1 MDFITQKY
9 EICHTSAKLSPQA
22 HFLLPLIAPVNLPLI
37 LLSPFSQALK
47 QMFPFFISSLS
58 KSTISY
64 QGEKLPSLLRGE
76 PFLCL
81 ALPHLLPLPPGCQGF
96 RFLPGLS
103 HSWIILTLNFYK
115 GWFSLTTGE
124 FLQGVLGI
132 VWRNL
137 EIFLVFIFRKLF
149 EQFITFH
156 CVHPP
161 GQFVRHS
168 LLLWREN

>member
-1 MDFITQKY
+1 MPDSPLVSSIERFLLAEFLLFPGVLQSVANPCNYNQDFITQKY

-103 HSWIILTLNFYK
+103 HSSIILTLDFYK
-115 GWFSLTTGE
+115 GWFSLTAGE
-124 FLQGVLGI
+124 FLQGFLGI
-132 VWRNL
+132 V
-137 EIFLVFIFRKLF
+137 
-149 EQFITFH
+149 
-156 CVHPP
+156 
-161 GQFVRHS
+161 
-168 LLLWREN
+168 

>member
-1 MDFITQKY
+1 MNPSLTHQVMGLRELMMSVAGCLIPPWSALLRGFCWRSSSCFLAYSRAQRTPAIITIDFITQKY

-47 QMFPFFISSLS
+47 QISSFSISSLS
-58 KSTISY
+58 LFTISY
-64 QGEKLPSLLRGE
+64 QREKLPSLLRGE

-103 HSWIILTLNFYK
+103 HS
-115 GWFSLTTGE
+115 
-124 FLQGVLGI
+124 
-132 VWRNL
+132 
-137 EIFLVFIFRKLF
+137 
-149 EQFITFH
+149 
-156 CVHPP
+156 
-161 GQFVRHS
+161 
-168 LLLWREN
+168 